1 MISVNLTEG
10 ILQLSKKRLGV
21 FVTKSTFPDI
31 HQNDEVV
38 EINNLRADIFN
49 EVTLQRQL
57 SMFSIINLL
66 IIPIDKQQLI
76 QTCLT
81 ANNIYCEKSR
91 LSLRDIKVQ
100 YSSDILIQVMNTIL
114 LKQVFCS
121 YKLLIYYLGQ

>member
-1 MISVNLTEG
+1 MITVNLKEG
-10 ILQLSKKRLGV
+10 ILQLAKKRLGV
-21 FVTKSTFPDI
+21 FVKKSTFPDI

-81 ANNIYCEKSR
+81 ANNIYCEKER
-91 LSLRDIKVQ
+91 LSIRETKVQ
-100 YSSDILIQVMNTIL
+100 YSSDILIQVMNTII
-114 LKQVFCS
+114 LKPLFCS
-121 YKLLIYYLGQ
+121 YKMLIYCLG

>member
-1 MISVNLTEG
+1 MITVNLKEG
-10 ILQLSKKRLGV
+10 ILQLSRKRLGV
-21 FVTKSTFPDI
+21 FVKKSTFPDI

-38 EINNLRADIFN
+38 EINNLRADMFN

-81 ANNIYCEKSR
+81 ANNIYCEKER
-91 LSLRDIKVQ
+91 LSIRETKVQ
-100 YSSDILIQVMNTIL
+100 YSSDILIQVMNTII
-114 LKQVFCS
+114 LKPLFCY
-121 YKLLIYYLGQ
+121 YKMLIYCLG

>member
-1 MISVNLTEG
+1 M
-10 ILQLSKKRLGV
+10 
-21 FVTKSTFPDI
+21 
-31 HQNDEVV
+31 

-66 IIPIDKQQLI
+66 IIPIDKQKLI

-81 ANNIYCEKSR
+81 ANNIYCDKER
-91 LSLRDIKVQ
+91 LSVREIKVQ

-114 LKQVFCS
+114 LKPLFCS
-121 YKLLIYYLGQ
+121 YKMLIYYLG

>member
-1 MISVNLTEG
+1 MITVNLKEG

-21 FVTKSTFPDI
+21 FVEKSTFPDI

-38 EINNLRADIFN
+38 EINNLRSDVFN

-81 ANNIYCEKSR
+81 ANNIYCEKER
-91 LSLRDIKVQ
+91 LSVREIKVQ
-100 YSSDILIQVMNTIL
+100 FSSDILIQVMNTIL
-114 LKQVFCS
+114 LKPLFCS
-121 YKLLIYYLGQ
+121 YKLLIHCLG

>member
-1 MISVNLTEG
+1 MLTVNLKEG

-38 EINNLRADIFN
+38 EINNLRADMFN

-81 ANNIYCEKSR
+81 ANNIYCEKER
-91 LSLRDIKVQ
+91 LSIRETKVQ
-100 YSSDILIQVMNTIL
+100 YSSDILIQVMNTII
-114 LKQVFCS
+114 LKPLFCS
-121 YKLLIYYLGQ
+121 YKMLIYCLG